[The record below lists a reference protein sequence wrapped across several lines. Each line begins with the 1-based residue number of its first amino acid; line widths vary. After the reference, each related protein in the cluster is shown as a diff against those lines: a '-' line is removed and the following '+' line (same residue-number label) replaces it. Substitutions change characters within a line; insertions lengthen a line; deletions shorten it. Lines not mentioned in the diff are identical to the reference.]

1 MSVLKITS
9 ENYEE
14 EVLNAKERVLIDFYA
29 DWCGPCKMMA
39 PVVEEVAEE
48 LAGKIKVGKVNV
60 DDNQDLAMEYGI
72 MSIPTLVVIEDGK
85 AIKTLVGFR
94 SKQELK
100 EILSK

>member
-1 MSVLKITS
+1 MSVLKITR

-14 EVLNAKERVLIDFYA
+14 EVLNSKEKVLIDFYA

-60 DDNQDLAMEYGI
+60 DENQDLAMEYGV
-72 MSIPTLVVIEDGK
+72 MSIPTLVVIENGK
-85 AIKTLVGFR
+85 AVKTLVGFR
-94 SKQELK
+94 SKQNL
-100 EILSK
+100 LVDHS